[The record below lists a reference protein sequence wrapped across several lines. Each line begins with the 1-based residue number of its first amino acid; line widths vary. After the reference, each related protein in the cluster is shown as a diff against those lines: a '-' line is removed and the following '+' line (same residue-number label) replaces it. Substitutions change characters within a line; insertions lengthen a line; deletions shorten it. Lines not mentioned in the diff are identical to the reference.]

1 MPTRSP
7 NLNEV
12 RKERNIMGET
22 KSVKCPWCEK
32 EDVPKVS
39 KEKSDYGDI
48 LVRRC
53 AACEKILASYLDEKG
68 IILENVRTF
77 RN

>member
-1 MPTRSP
+1 VPIRSP

-12 RKERNIMGET
+12 RKERDIMAEG

-48 LVRRC
+48 VVRRC
-53 AACEKILASYLDEKG
+53 SACEKILASYLDEKA
-68 IILENVRTF
+68 IILESVRTF
-77 RN
+77 GN